1 MGNMLTVKFIVSED
15 DFAEVMGGI
24 RELKRRGQL
33 KGTNELTL
41 TRKSAAN
48 VPEVTEVIK
57 LDDDPVTLK
66 SG

>member
-41 TRKSAAN
+41 TR
-48 VPEVTEVIK
+48 
-57 LDDDPVTLK
+57 
-66 SG
+66 